1 VKHWQWFGFSRFR
14 NLGDAWFEKMTFV
27 FGLSIPLLLLALV
40 LVLFWQ
46 ARLSI
51 FKLGPGFVFSSAWD
65 PLNGRY
71 GAWPF
76 IYGTLLSSFLALLVA
91 VPLGVGCALYLSEI
105 SSSKTKEWVAVMV
118 ELLAAVPSVVFG
130 LWGIFTL
137 GTVFGLNLFSGG
149 MILAIMILPTIT
161 ALSREVFQ
169 SLPSALRESALAL
182 GATRWEMVKLAVIG
196 PSRSGVIGAV
206 ILGLGRALG
215 ETMAVTMVIGNCP
228 QASVN
233 IFAPSYTLAAV
244 IANEFAEAVTDMNL
258 SVLIE
263 LALILLFITLLV
275 NGAARILIWK
285 TVGKQV
291 N

>member
-1 VKHWQWFGFSRFR
+1 
-14 NLGDAWFEKMTFV
+14 
-27 FGLSIPLLLLALV
+27 
-40 LVLFWQ
+40 
-46 ARLSI
+46 
-51 FKLGPGFVFSSAWD
+51 
-65 PLNGRY
+65 
-71 GAWPF
+71 
-76 IYGTLLSSFLALLVA
+76 
-91 VPLGVGCALYLSEI
+91 
-105 SSSKTKEWVAVMV
+105 
-118 ELLAAVPSVVFG
+118 
-130 LWGIFTL
+130 
-137 GTVFGLNLFSGG
+137 
-149 MILAIMILPTIT
+149 
-161 ALSREVFQ
+161 
-169 SLPSALRESALAL
+169 
-182 GATRWEMVKLAVIG
+182 
-196 PSRSGVIGAV
+196 VIGAV